1 MYIKRVKKRVFIS
14 LLIIKKTNQ
23 MKTQTQTLRKVF
35 MWYEVKKLS
44 DYSDSMV
51 AKKLG
56 IDRRTVSKYRK
67 MSEEDFN
74 SFVSKGRVYTRILSS
89 YYSAVHSLL
98 LVDNDLPAAL
108 IEDRLKE
115 KYPDFPKVSS
125 KTVYNF
131 VHHVRRQEKI
141 PVRDAVRQTEAMEE
155 FAYGSQGQVDFGT
168 AHMRRVDGSR
178 LRVYFFALVLSR
190 SRYKYVYF
198 QTTPF
203 TGTTAVEA
211 HELAFGYIEGIPKK
225 LVYDQD
231 SVFLKS
237 ENLGDYL
244 LADDF
249 RRYRD
254 ERGIS
259 VEFCRKADPQSK
271 GRIENV
277 IGYVKNN
284 FLRARAFYDIGRLN
298 EEALCWLDR
307 KANGTRHATTKRL
320 PRREWM
326 IEKEHLAPYC
336 PSRLIPREE
345 APLYTVRKDNTISY
359 KGNFYRVP
367 YGTYNGKGPE
377 VSLKADNGIV
387 SLYSQQGELLA
398 EHPVSLEKGKVV
410 GGTTYR
416 RDRNSRLE
424 VLKRE
429 VLSLWEGGD
438 TLSLFIDLI
447 HKDKPR
453 YLRDNLKIIRE
464 VMGEY
469 GKELVEAALNYCLA
483 NKLYN
488 AFYLKEAAA
497 YHLESECRKRKHPP
511 VIKPLHEGVRV
522 GRYDT
527 DAFIPERSKIRG
539 YDKIM
544 EL

>member
-1 MYIKRVKKRVFIS
+1 M
-14 LLIIKKTNQ
+14 
-23 MKTQTQTLRKVF
+23 
-35 MWYEVKKLS
+35 
-44 DYSDSMV
+44 
-51 AKKLG
+51 
-56 IDRRTVSKYRK
+56 
-67 MSEEDFN
+67 
-74 SFVSKGRVYTRILSS
+74 
-89 YYSAVHSLL
+89 H
-98 LVDNDLPAAL
+98 
-108 IEDRLKE
+108 
-115 KYPDFPKVSS
+115 
-125 KTVYNF
+125 
-131 VHHVRRQEKI
+131 
-141 PVRDAVRQTEAMEE
+141 
-155 FAYGSQGQVDFGT
+155 
-168 AHMRRVDGSR
+168 
-178 LRVYFFALVLSR
+178 
-190 SRYKYVYF
+190 F

-203 TGTTAVEA
+203 TGKTAVEA
-211 HELAFGYIEGIPKK
+211 HELAFSYIEGIPKK

-249 RRYRD
+249 HRYRD

-284 FLRARAFYDIGRLN
+284 FLRARTFYDIHRLN

-320 PRREWM
+320 PRQEWM
-326 IEKEHLAPYC
+326 IEKEHLSPYC

-367 YGTYNGKGPE
+367 YGTYNGKGSE
-377 VSLKADNGIV
+377 VSLKAANGIV
-387 SLYSQQGELLA
+387 SLYSQQGGLLA
-398 EHPVSLEKGKVV
+398 EHPVSLEKGKVI

-429 VLSLWEGGD
+429 VLSLWKGGD

-464 VMGEY
+464 VIGEY
-469 GKELVEAALNYCLA
+469 GKEFVEAALNYCFH
-483 NKLYN
+483 NT
-488 AFYLKEAAA
+488 
-497 YHLESECRKRKHPP
+497 PM
-511 VIKPLHEGVRV
+511 
-522 GRYDT
+522 T
-527 DAFIPERSKIRG
+527 DGIHYTF
-539 YDKIM
+539 
-544 EL
+544 